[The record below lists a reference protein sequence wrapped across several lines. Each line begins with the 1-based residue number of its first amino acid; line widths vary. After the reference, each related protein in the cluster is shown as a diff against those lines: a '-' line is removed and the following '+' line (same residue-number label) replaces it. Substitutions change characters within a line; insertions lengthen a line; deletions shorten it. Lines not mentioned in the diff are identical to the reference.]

1 MYVYLTRFTR
11 PGLLLSAAL
20 GLAVCGVVSSG
31 TARAQ
36 QPAAPQ
42 AAPPPAAEAEGTD
55 DPFEKENRAIF
66 DFNNQ
71 VDKMVLVPVANG
83 YRAVLPEP
91 VRDSIHNV
99 LQNLDEPIIFANDV
113 LQARP
118 DLAATTATRF
128 IVNSTAG
135 VGGLFDVASKANL
148 PFHSNDLGVTFA
160 VWGLGEGPYLMLPIL
175 GPSNVRDA
183 IGEGGDAYA
192 DPGNIVASD
201 YHYVWASFV
210 RAGTQGIDE
219 RSRNIETLADI
230 ERTSLDYYATIR
242 SLYRQRRAA
251 EIRHEQPTGPNVS
264 PLSGGSGPPSTSI
277 SYQVAPS
284 ARAPGR

>member
-1 MYVYLTRFTR
+1 V
-11 PGLLLSAAL
+11 AL
-20 GLAVCGVVSSG
+20 GLAICGALWSG

-36 QPAAPQ
+36 QPTAPAAAPGD
-42 AAPPPAAEAEGTD
+42 ADGTN
-55 DPFEKENRAIF
+55 DPFEKTNRTIF

-71 VDKMVLVPVANG
+71 VDKIVLVPVASA
-83 YRAVLPEP
+83 YRAALPEP
-91 VRDSIHNV
+91 VRDSVHDF
-99 LQNLDEPIIFANDV
+99 LQNLNEPIIFANDV

-118 DLAATTATRF
+118 DLAATTAARF
-128 IVNSTAG
+128 VVNSTVG

-160 VWGLGEGPYLMLPIL
+160 VWGFGEGPYLMLPVL

-183 IGEGGDAYA
+183 IGEGGDAYG
-192 DPGNIVASD
+192 DPGNIVAGD
-201 YHYVWASFV
+201 YHYVWASFA

-251 EIRHEQPTGPNVS
+251 EIRHEQPNGPNMNPVGGDSAAPIS
-264 PLSGGSGPPSTSI
+264 PI

-284 ARAPGR
+284 PSQAPNK